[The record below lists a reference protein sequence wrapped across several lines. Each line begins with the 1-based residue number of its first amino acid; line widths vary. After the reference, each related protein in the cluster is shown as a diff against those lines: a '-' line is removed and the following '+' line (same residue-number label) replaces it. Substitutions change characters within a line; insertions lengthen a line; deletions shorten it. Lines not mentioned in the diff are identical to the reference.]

1 MSKQPAGSLSEL
13 RARVCALEVDLQRE
27 RAARRAAERASA
39 EAVEL
44 RREVAALQHLVHM
57 STEGRIAY
65 AERQRRRTNG
75 SRALVKLKRRL
86 QGKFHPDKKIKF
98 STVSEV
104 LTAVSQELND
114 LLGEGR

>member
-65 AERQRRRTNG
+65 AERQRRRTGLRAVTPDSASSYLRLETVRRYCNG
-75 SRALVKLKRRL
+75 RARR
-86 QGKFHPDKKIKF
+86 
-98 STVSEV
+98 S
-104 LTAVSQELND
+104 AA
-114 LLGEGR
+114 R